1 MSDTLGSVSDHV
13 LLARVVLIA
22 LGLTL
27 SLGVSLEATSRH
39 LLYRL
44 QPGFFGHGESSTAIL
59 FDSFLSSLFDK
70 GESFGEPATSLTF
83 RDFLQETSF
92 SFDATLFLGFSRLA
106 GLLLVLP
113 INMLMMVMV
122 MVPISVLIFLGS
134 AVLLLSVPTRMCLGS
149 AALMLVVPGSI
160 RRAAVVVRS
169 FMFPLS
175 EESTTKVSGRI
186 SYESGS

>member
-13 LLARVVLIA
+13 LLARAVLIA

-122 MVPISVLIFLGS
+122 MVTLSVLFLGSSRLLLVPPNTMRMLVMVPISVFFLGS
-134 AVLLLSVPTRMCLGS
+134 AT
-149 AALMLVVPGSI
+149 LVVLRFI
-160 RRAAVVVRS
+160 AL
-169 FMFPLS
+169 LS